1 MSVSFH
7 AMHECMYVCIC
18 ILASPLHISPD
29 QAVSMS
35 QLEQI
40 AQAWQLHQTGA
51 LSIDE
56 YAGMKAKIL
65 SAETPPP
72 PTTSVVP
79 NQAAMAGIQDFF
91 GSLAGVINETA
102 EPPCTTL

>member
-1 MSVSFH
+1 MSSAH
-7 AMHECMYVCIC
+7 ASH
-18 ILASPLHISPD
+18 LLSPD

-40 AQAWQLHQTGA
+40 AQAWQLHQAGA

-65 SAETPPP
+65 SAKTMVLVR
-72 PTTSVVP
+72 S
-79 NQAAMAGIQDFF
+79 
-91 GSLAGVINETA
+91 
-102 EPPCTTL
+102 